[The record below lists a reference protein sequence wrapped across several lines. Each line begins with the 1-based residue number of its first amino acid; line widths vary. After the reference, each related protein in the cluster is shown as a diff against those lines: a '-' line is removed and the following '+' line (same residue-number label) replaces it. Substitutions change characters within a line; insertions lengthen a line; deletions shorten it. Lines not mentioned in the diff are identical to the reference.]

1 MATVKKSK
9 KRIIVP
15 IAIVL
20 VIAIIVTSIFI
31 VRKVNGG
38 EQVTLHTISTG
49 DIYETVSATGDV
61 TAGASRTYKV
71 GTVATVKEVFVQ
83 KGDKVK
89 EGDKLATFDTSNVD
103 AQISKLQG
111 TYTDAKKAY
120 NTARSNQT
128 AAKSNLAAVNKQINT
143 LEKQIAKL
151 QKRANTT
158 TSKKKTTTKKHRT
171 TLPTT
176 VPTTRVTTTKATT
189 AKAATYTVKATVL
202 AGQESY
208 GTVQVG
214 NNTAGSTSAGKYD
227 EGADVVIKAVPA
239 KDYSFSGWYDANG
252 TKLKSSKQVTVQVRG
267 NVQYIAQF
275 EKTSTTGALKDLSD
289 TLAEIADN
297 IRDMTNDVDTMMQ
310 IMKTTAD
317 AISKALD
324 RNITDS
330 NAIANAVEK
339 AIRDAISDGLINED
353 NLKVMGDV
361 LAKSIAQTV
370 KEIDWKSVAKDLTST
385 TDIQLTTK
393 QLQLAALYAQSKMY
407 AVEASD
413 TAVSAQK
420 SVMEG
425 AESALTAL
433 QDANKDLQ
441 AGWTASFDGTITTCD
456 LVAGEQTSLVNDGI
470 VLENMNTMVVTI
482 SLSEY
487 DNHRVKVG
495 MPCTITTA
503 YGKYEGEVTAK
514 APTATG
520 GSTGSILDNV
530 GSMAGISGL
539 SSLTSSGAGVECT
552 VEVKHPDENIIIG
565 FEANVVIS
573 TGEYLGVVTVPTGS
587 IVLDKTGTYV
597 YLYNEKEKTVT
608 KTAIT
613 TGAMSDSAYQ
623 VTDGLKAGDKI
634 VAAPS
639 TTYKEDSF
647 KVKVVDKLS
656 TTK

>member
-20 VIAIIVTSIFI
+20 VIAIIVTSIVI

-158 TSKKKTTTKKHRT
+158 TSKKKTTTKKHST

-176 VPTTRVTTTKATT
+176 VPTTRVTTTKETT

-227 EGADVVIKAVPA
+227 EGADVVIKAVPV

-275 EKTSTTGALKDLSD
+275 EKTSTTGALSDLSD

-361 LAKSIAQTV
+361 LAKSIAQAV

-520 GSTGSILDNV
+520 GSAGSILDNV

-552 VEVKHPDENIIIG
+552 VEVKHPDVNIIIG

>member
-20 VIAIIVTSIFI
+20 VIAIIVTSIVI

-143 LEKQIAKL
+143 LEKQIAML

-176 VPTTRVTTTKATT
+176 VPTTRVTTTKETT

-227 EGADVVIKAVPA
+227 EGADVVIKAVPV

-252 TKLKSSKQVTVQVRG
+252 TKLKSSKQVTVQVRS

-275 EKTSTTGALKDLSD
+275 EKTSTTGALSDLSD

-297 IRDMTNDVDTMMQ
+297 IRDMTNDVDTMLQ

-324 RNITDS
+324 RNITDG

-361 LAKSIAQTV
+361 LAKSIAQAV

-503 YGKYEGEVTAK
+503 YGRYEGEVTAK

-520 GSTGSILDNV
+520 GSAGSILDNV

-597 YLYNEKEKTVT
+597 YLYNEEKKTVT

-639 TTYKEDSF
+639 STYKEDTF

>member
-38 EQVTLHTISTG
+38 EQATLHTISTG

-227 EGADVVIKAVPA
+227 EGADVVIKAVPV

-275 EKTSTTGALKDLSD
+275 EKTSSTGALTDLSD

-361 LAKSIAQTV
+361 LAKSIAQAV

>member
-176 VPTTRVTTTKATT
+176 VPTTRVTTTKETT

-275 EKTSTTGALKDLSD
+275 EKTSTTGAFKDLSD

-361 LAKSIAQTV
+361 LAKSIAQAV
-370 KEIDWKSVAKDLTST
+370 KKIDWKSVAKDLTST